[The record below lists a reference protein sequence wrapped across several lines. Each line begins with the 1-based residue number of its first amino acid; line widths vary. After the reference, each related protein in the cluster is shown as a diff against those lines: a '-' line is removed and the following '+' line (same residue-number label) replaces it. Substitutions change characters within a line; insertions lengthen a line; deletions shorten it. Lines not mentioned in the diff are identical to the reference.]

1 MRHDHD
7 GLRRHFLRDLPR
19 GQTLSE
25 HEPHP
30 SFGRDNPRL
39 AVDRRRILITGA
51 DGPAG
56 RALVEQLAARG
67 LQVHC
72 ADSQPMCLPSAVCH
86 LMPEPANPG
95 FLPALA
101 RIVQRYGIDLVIPA
115 SSDALPAIS
124 IGRLSLG
131 VDVVVPG
138 PGPTGTAHDRLLTAW
153 SLWSHGVGVPDFGV
167 PSDFADAQDALDA
180 MGGQLTLRSRWAS
193 GTRVATVLDASDD
206 LDWSAMSDD
215 WFVQRFVPGPAYSV
229 VLYRPLDGKG
239 RLATVLEEPGQDDT
253 AAMTG
258 VRESDA
264 VGVERV
270 ARAAVRALGLT
281 GPLEVGI
288 RCGADGLP
296 VVLDVKACFGPHSA
310 SIPEVLDAVL
320 RDHPAPPPSGV
331 DRQAIYGM
339 APGAPGELRHR
350 TARIGVGR

>member
-1 MRHDHD
+1 MVE
-7 GLRRHFLRDLPR
+7 
-19 GQTLSE
+19 Q
-25 HEPHP
+25 
-30 SFGRDNPRL
+30 
-39 AVDRRRILITGA
+39 RRILITGA
-51 DGPAG
+51 EGAAG
-56 RALVEQLAARG
+56 RVLVEQLAARG

-86 LMPEPANPG
+86 LMPEPADPG

-101 RIVQRYGIDLVIPA
+101 RIVKRYGINLVIPA

-124 IGRLSLG
+124 VGRLSLG

-153 SLWSHGVGVPDFGV
+153 SLRSHGVAVPDFGV
-167 PSDFADAQDALDA
+167 PSDFADAQDALES

-193 GTRVATVLDASDD
+193 GVRSATVLNASDD
-206 LDWSAMSDD
+206 LNWSSMSDD

-239 RLATVLEEPGQDDT
+239 RLATVLAEYVDEAG
-253 AAMTG
+253 AAT
-258 VRESDA
+258 VTPVCDESA

-296 VVLDVKACFGPHSA
+296 MVLDVLACFGPHGG

-320 RDHPAPPPSGV
+320 RDHPAPPPAAGV
-331 DRQAIYGM
+331 HRHATF
-339 APGAPGELRHR
+339 GAASASPGELRRR
-350 TARIGVGR
+350 TAQIEEAR

>member
-1 MRHDHD
+1 
-7 GLRRHFLRDLPR
+7 
-19 GQTLSE
+19 
-25 HEPHP
+25 
-30 SFGRDNPRL
+30 
-39 AVDRRRILITGA
+39 
-51 DGPAG
+51 
-56 RALVEQLAARG
+56 
-67 LQVHC
+67 
-72 ADSQPMCLPSAVCH
+72 MCLPSAVCH

-153 SLWSHGVGVPDFGV
+153 SLSSHGVGVPDFGV

-193 GTRVATVLDASDD
+193 GARVATVFNASDD

-215 WFVQRFVPGPAYSV
+215 WFVQRFVPGLTYSV

-239 RLATVLEEPGQDDT
+239 RLATVLEESVQEDT
-253 AAMTG
+253 AAAVTR
-258 VRESDA
+258 VREDDA
-264 VGVERV
+264 IGVERV

-296 VVLDVKACFGPHSA
+296 VVLDVKACFGPHTGLV
-310 SIPEVLDAVL
+310 PEVLDAVL
-320 RDHPAPPPSGV
+320 RDHPAPPPTGV
-331 DRQAIYGM
+331 RQQAVYGM
-339 APGAPGELRHR
+339 APSSRGALRNR
-350 TARIGVGR
+350 VARIGEAR